1 MHATTSKPNPAATPM
16 PAGSGTLS
24 HWSFRPSPWGRK
36 RTALTSRRCRSCGA
50 YDTDAAHRQYAGAH
64 QVGARDGAVRDTDDL
79 MGLGTRDERML
90 ILVDIDK
97 LMLSADMGLIEE
109 LAV

>member
-1 MHATTSKPNPAATPM
+1 
-16 PAGSGTLS
+16 
-24 HWSFRPSPWGRK
+24 
-36 RTALTSRRCRSCGA
+36 
-50 YDTDAAHRQYAGAH
+50 
-64 QVGARDGAVRDTDDL
+64 VRDTDDL

>member
-1 MHATTSKPNPAATPM
+1 M
-16 PAGSGTLS
+16 
-24 HWSFRPSPWGRK
+24 
-36 RTALTSRRCRSCGA
+36 
-50 YDTDAAHRQYAGAH
+50 
-64 QVGARDGAVRDTDDL
+64 RDTDDL